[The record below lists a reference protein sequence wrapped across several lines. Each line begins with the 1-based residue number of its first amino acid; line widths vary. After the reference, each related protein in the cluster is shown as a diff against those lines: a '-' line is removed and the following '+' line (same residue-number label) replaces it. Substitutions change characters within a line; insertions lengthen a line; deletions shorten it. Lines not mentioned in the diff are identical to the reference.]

1 MTRRVFSHGPV
12 PRYAQ
17 LADVIRQ
24 RIHRGVWPSGTR
36 IPSIEALMQEF
47 DVARVTVRQAIQL
60 LAREG
65 LLSPERGRGTFV
77 TEEAARDRRLV
88 VHTTLEKLVSMYRG
102 DRPTLANIAE
112 TEEFPPLTEEDGI
125 AAASYTHMRRIHS
138 REGERYCLASIYI
151 ATDVFERAPD
161 KLRSEVVLPI
171 LTSLEGVTI
180 VDGHQSMRI
189 TTADTSLATD
199 LHIPL
204 NAPVAEVRRLLRG
217 PDGVVIYFC
226 EAIYRGDYVR
236 LEMDLTA

>member
-1 MTRRVFSHGPV
+1 MTRTVLSSGPV

-17 LADVIRQ
+17 LADVMRQ
-24 RIHRGVWPSGTR
+24 RIHRGLWPTGTR
-36 IPSIEALMQEF
+36 VPSILSLMEEF
-47 DVARVTVRQAIQL
+47 DVARVTVRQAIQI

-88 VHTTLEKLVSMYRG
+88 VHTTLDKLVSMYRG

-112 TEEFPPLTEEDGI
+112 SDERPPLTDEDGI
-125 AAASYTHMRRIHS
+125 AAPSYTHMRRIHS

-151 ATDVFERAPD
+151 ATDVFERAPRR
-161 KLRSEVVLPI
+161 LRSEVVLPI

-189 TTADTSLATD
+189 ATADTGIAHD
-199 LHIPL
+199 LRIPL
-204 NAPVAEVRRLLRG
+204 NAPVAEVRRLLRS

-226 EAIYRGDYVR
+226 EAIYRGDYIR

>member
-1 MTRRVFSHGPV
+1 MTRTVFSPGPV

-17 LADVIRQ
+17 LADVMRQ
-24 RIHRGVWPSGTR
+24 RIHRGIWRTGTR

-199 LHIPL
+199 LRIPL